1 MTFKLPIEYNHKTKP
16 ISKNIHH
23 DINLLGKH
31 NLYQYIFNPSTKI
44 GKQLLPKW
52 NAMYSYDVKFLQDSQ
67 KLYKTLDLKPV
78 SNLDEIYD
86 KWSQFKDQD
95 NFLITYNYVD
105 WDILKWLNEQSLFL
119 QLLSINTIISPLLT
133 ILFPLVILFIPFL
146 LLKYQRIHIT
156 FQKYYDILKML
167 FKRHPVGQ
175 LFTLEA
181 SNIKQKAY
189 AVASIGLFLF
199 QIYQNVKSCITFY
212 QNMNSIFT
220 MIDVLKCFLQKTNIL
235 LETCIDKISKYPS
248 HQLFQSRLVREKD
261 KITDI
266 LTKFK
271 TIHYSNFGVKAMN
284 MGAGL
289 KLFYQLY
296 NHGDLKET
304 IDYAIEF
311 NGYLDHISNL
321 QKSIK
326 LGKLNTCKFKK
337 NSYLFKEA
345 YYAPLDHK
353 TAVKNSYNLRHNY
366 VITGPNAAGKTTLLK
381 TTLSNILISQ
391 QIGFGFYK
399 KAVFYPYTYLHSY
412 LNIPDTADRDSLFQ
426 AEARRC
432 KEILDIVDSKKST
445 ETIFC
450 IFDELYSG
458 TNPYEATA
466 SAESFLNYLSYKDN
480 VSYMITTHYVDLCK
494 KLENDKTKNFSMK
507 INKKDSG
514 IEYTYQLKKGISQ
527 IKGGIHVL
535 EQLNY
540 PKKIVNSTKDLLLN
554 SFSKY

>member
-78 SNLDEIYD
+78 NNLDEVYD

-235 LETCIDKISKYPS
+235 LETCIDNISKYPS
-248 HQLFQSRLVREKD
+248 HQLFQTRLVREKD

-266 LTKFK
+266 LAKFK
-271 TIHYSNFGVKAMN
+271 TIHYSNFGEKAMN
-284 MGAGL
+284 MGTGL

-458 TNPYEATA
+458 TNPYEAIS
-466 SAESFLNYLSYKDN
+466 SAYSYLKYMNQFKN
-480 VSYMITTHYVDLCK
+480 VKYMLTTHYIKLCY
-494 KLENDKTKNFSMK
+494 LFDKDKHTKNFNMQT
-507 INKKDSG
+507 IIENKRPIYSYKMNP
-514 IEYTYQLKKGISQ
+514 GISS
-527 IKGGIHVL
+527 IKGGICVL
-535 EQLNY
+535 RQLKY
-540 PKKIVNSTKDLLLN
+540 PNIILENTEKIINTL
-554 SFSKY
+554 

>member
-52 NAMYSYDVKFLQDSQ
+52 NARYSYDVKFLQDSQ

-78 SNLDEIYD
+78 NNLDEVYD

-105 WDILKWLNEQSLFL
+105 WEILKWLNEQSLFL

-235 LETCIDKISKYPS
+235 LETCIDKTSKYPS

-266 LTKFK
+266 LAKFK
-271 TIHYSNFGVKAMN
+271 TIHYSNFGEKAMN
-284 MGAGL
+284 MGTGL

-494 KLENDKTKNFSMK
+494 KLENDKTKNYSMK

-514 IEYTYQLKKGISQ
+514 IEYTYQLKKGISK

>member
-1 MTFKLPIEYNHKTKP
+1 MTFKLPIDYNHKTKP

-23 DINLLGKH
+23 DINLLDKH
-31 NLYQYIFNPSTKI
+31 NIYQHIFKPSTKI
-44 GKQLLPKW
+44 GHTMLAKW
-52 NAMYSYDVKFLQDSQ
+52 NQKYSYDVKFLQDSQ
-67 KLYKTLDLKPV
+67 KFYKSISIKPIH
-78 SNLDEIYD
+78 NIDIIND
-86 KWSQFKDQD
+86 QWQQFKHQN

-105 WDILKWLNEQSLFL
+105 WNILKWLNEQSLFL

-133 ILFPLVILFIPFL
+133 ILFPLVVLLIPFL
-146 LLKYQRIHIT
+146 LLKYKQIHIT
-156 FQKYYDILKML
+156 FEKYFDILKML
-167 FKRHPVGQ
+167 FKRHPIGN
-175 LFTLEA
+175 LFRLETV
-181 SNIKQKAY
+181 NIQQKAY

-220 MIDVLKCFLQKTNIL
+220 MIELLQSFLQKTRVL
-235 LETCIDKISKYPS
+235 LETIIDKTEHYSSY
-248 HQLFQSRLVREKD
+248 QLFQVRLIREKD

-266 LTKFK
+266 LKQFNTVS
-271 TIHYSNFGVKAMN
+271 YSNIGEKSIN
-284 MGAGL
+284 MGTAL

-296 NHGDLKET
+296 NHGDFKKT

-311 NGYLDHISNL
+311 NGFLDQIAGL
-321 QKSIK
+321 QNNIA
-326 LGKLNTCKFKK
+326 LGKINSCRFKK
-337 NSYLFKEA
+337 NNYQFKDA
-345 YYAPLDHK
+345 YYAPLDYK
-353 TAVKNSYNLRHNY
+353 TAVKNSYNLKHNY

-381 TTLSNILISQ
+381 TTLSNILLSQ
-391 QIGFGFYK
+391 QIGYGFYK
-399 KAVFYPYTYLHSY
+399 KATFYPFTYLHSY

-432 KEILDIVDSKKST
+432 KEILDIVDSKKTT

-466 SAESFLNYLSYKDN
+466 SAEAFLNYLSYKEN
-480 VSYMITTHYVDLCK
+480 VYYMITTHYVDLCK
-494 KLENDKTKNFSMK
+494 KLENNNTKNYFMK
-507 INKKDSG
+507 INNSNSAIK
-514 IEYTYQLKKGISQ
+514 YTYKLKKGISK

-540 PKKIVNSTKDLLLN
+540 PKTIVNSTKDLLLN